1 MTRLVWLVAV
11 ESSLTTEQL
20 DCFLIVSEEVKLRVE
35 NLQRNSQRENE
46 RERERVLSL
55 SDLSSTLEMEREE
68 ELTVLIRLSSKVL
81 RLCYT
86 AGSRYCLISIFFLP
100 S

>member
-46 RERERVLSL
+46 RERVLSL

-68 ELTVLIRLSSKVL
+68 ELTVFIRLSSKVL
-81 RLCYT
+81 RLCCT